1 MCQERF
7 GTKSLVRSGK
17 KRYSLCF
24 KELGMRLRNQMKQL
38 SAVGIEAFSE
48 GGIMETIGPHWT
60 LKHLYRGDIAW
71 QGSEEFSELLRKW

>member
-1 MCQERF
+1 
-7 GTKSLVRSGK
+7 
-17 KRYSLCF
+17 
-24 KELGMRLRNQMKQL
+24 MRLRNQMKQL

-60 LKHLYRGDIAW
+60 LKHLYRGGIAW